1 MKYSIVFLF
10 CALFNSI
17 YAYRQENLQPEL
29 GDLIFALPPPKL
41 QGVNVYDKVAGTEE
55 IILVESVRGKRSYDD
70 ALLRRINNN
79 IPGARV
85 VNAAE
90 EDGTIVRGYEDAY
103 KRIFLTSK
111 PNGDFK
117 YTHTVRF

>member
-55 IILVESVRGKRSYDD
+55 IILVESVRG
-70 ALLRRINNN
+70 
-79 IPGARV
+79 ARV